1 LIFLG
6 RFFGK
11 SFVVVLRCHGSNF
24 VIFGG
29 RLIEFCL
36 LPFSLSKAEIL
47 LRAFLR
53 EKTRSIQTFS
63 PETPET
69 PGKSAEYLDFFS
81 GNPGDSGKKC
91 RDSGLSSEVYLGL
104 FDCVSALFLSLL

>member
-6 RFFGK
+6 RIFGK
-11 SFVVVLRCHGSNF
+11 SFFVVLRGLGSNF

-36 LPFSLSKAEIL
+36 FPSPPRRLKFYSGLFSGKKPGVSGLL
-47 LRAFLR
+47 LR
-53 EKTRSIQTFS
+53 TFS

-69 PGKSAEYLDFFS
+69 PGKSAEYSDFFLRTFS
-81 GNPGDSGKKC
+81 PETPETPGK
-91 RDSGLSSEVYLGL
+91 
-104 FDCVSALFLSLL
+104 SAEIPDFLVKFA

>member
-11 SFVVVLRCHGSNF
+11 SFFVVLRGLGLNF

-36 LPFSLSKAEIL
+36 FPFSLSKAEIL

-53 EKTRSIQTFS
+53 EKTRSIRTFSPDFFSGNPGDSVKKCGVSGLFLRTFLRTFS

-69 PGKSAEYLDFFS
+69 PGKSAEIPDFPVRF
-81 GNPGDSGKKC
+81 
-91 RDSGLSSEVYLGL
+91 
-104 FDCVSALFLSLL
+104 A